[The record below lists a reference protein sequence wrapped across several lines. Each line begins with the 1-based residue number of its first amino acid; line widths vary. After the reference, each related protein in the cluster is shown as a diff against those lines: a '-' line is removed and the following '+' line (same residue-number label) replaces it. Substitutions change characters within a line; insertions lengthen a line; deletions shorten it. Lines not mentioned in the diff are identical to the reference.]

1 MSRTTKEKEIMDFLH
16 QRVFNPILDSP
27 TSSNN
32 TKSGVR
38 LTITRMSNLTAE
50 KMIHYFW
57 SALARDNAIRF
68 SKKLKDEEQPR
79 FEDVFEE
86 FRDRFNEKW
95 LKS

>member
-1 MSRTTKEKEIMDFLH
+1 MSRTDKEKEILDFLH

-27 TSSNN
+27 TSSSN

-38 LTITRMSNLTAE
+38 LTIARMNKLTAE
-50 KMIHYFW
+50 RMIHYFW
-57 SALARDNAIRF
+57 SALATDNAIQF
-68 SKKLKDEEQPR
+68 SKRLKDEEQPR

-86 FRDRFNEKW
+86 FRDRFNEQW

>member
-1 MSRTTKEKEIMDFLH
+1 MSKVTKEKEIMDFLH

-27 TSSNN
+27 SSSNS

-38 LTITRMSNLTAE
+38 LTIARMNKLKAD

-57 SALARDNAIRF
+57 SALATDNAILF
-68 SKKLKDEEQPR
+68 SKRLKEEELPR

-86 FRDRFNEKW
+86 FRDRFNDQW